1 MKLLDSSFILSLSKI
16 RALHLLRLGDQ
27 PYYTIPEVFEE
38 IVTKGIAV
46 GYPDAIIIKEE
57 LFDKNIVK
65 ICQYYEG
72 LTITGVS
79 TTDSKIL
86 AAAESPNTI
95 LFADDKTM
103 VKKADQLGIKVQKSP
118 DFLKN
123 IYQEGDIPFATFRE
137 SINSL
142 VSEKRLSRLEAEK
155 ILEEN
160 KDAKKSKD

>member
-1 MKLLDSSFILSLSKI
+1 VKLLDSSFILSLSKI

-65 ICQYYEG
+65 ICQYSER

-86 AAAESPNTI
+86 RAAESSNTI
-95 LFADDKTM
+95 LFADDKTL
-103 VKKADQLGIKVQKSP
+103 VKKAGQLGIKVEKSP

-123 IYQEGDIPFATFRE
+123 RYQEGDMPFATFRE

>member
-1 MKLLDSSFILSLSKI
+1 MKFLDSSFILSLSKI

-27 PYYTIPEVFEE
+27 RYYTIQEVFEE

-57 LFDKNIVK
+57 LFDKDIVK
-65 ICQYYEG
+65 IYQYSEE

-86 AAAESPNTI
+86 AAAKASNSI
-95 LFADDKTM
+95 LFADDKTL
-103 VKKADQLGIKVQKSP
+103 VKKADELGIEVQKSP
-118 DFLKN
+118 DFLKDR
-123 IYQEGDIPFATFRE
+123 YQEGDMPLDTFRE
-137 SINSL
+137 SIHSL
-142 VSEKRLSRLEAEK
+142 VSEKRLSRLEADK
-155 ILEEN
+155 ILEVI